1 MNDFAVY
8 LFYLFVFSPT
18 YKVRESL
25 LMATKIEK
33 KSPIQINKFVF
44 FIGVYLL
51 QIGIKR
57 YKTYFLRL
65 KIITDIIFIIL

>member
-18 YKVRESL
+18 YKVVKKEIPYLQGKRISSHGD
-25 LMATKIEK
+25 KDRK

-51 QIGIKR
+51 
-57 YKTYFLRL
+57 
-65 KIITDIIFIIL
+65 